1 MNEETKQMNILFV
14 TLVGINS
21 IEDRGIYQDLLR
33 HFRNKG
39 HDVTIVTPVERRKGI
54 AANYRQKDGVS
65 ILQVKTLNI
74 TKTNLIEKGVGTVL
88 LEYQFLSAIKKY
100 LSTKKF
106 DLVLYSTPPITFSRV
121 IQFIKKRDNAKS
133 YLLLKDIFPQN
144 AVDLGMMKKEG
155 VLHRFFQRKE
165 KQLYRVSDFIGC
177 MSPANVDYVL
187 KHNPEISPA
196 RVEVCPNSIEPVE
209 EAASK
214 NDTLRSQYNIPAEA
228 TLYIYGGN
236 LGKPQGLDFLT
247 EVLETN
253 NNKPDRFFIVIGS
266 GTEKQRLNDWFQ
278 SHPLSNAVMLDGLP
292 KEDYDR
298 LVRSCDVGL
307 IFLDRRF
314 TIPNYPS
321 RLLSYLE
328 NKMPVLIASDT
339 NTDVGPIAEE
349 NGYGL
354 WAEHGDIEKFNK
366 LLNVFCEN
374 PELRKQM
381 GQKGYRYLMENYTVE
396 RSYEVIMLSTNY
408 TNSLIV

>member
-1 MNEETKQMNILFV
+1 MNVLFV

-33 HFRNKG
+33 QFRNKG

-65 ILQVKTLNI
+65 ILQVKTLNV

-144 AVDLGMMKKEG
+144 AVDLGMMKREG
-155 VLHRFFQRKE
+155 ILHRFFRRKE
-165 KQLYRVSDFIGC
+165 KQLYRVSDYIGC
-177 MSPANVDYVL
+177 MSPANVNYVL

-196 RVEVCPNSIEPVE
+196 RVEVCPNSIEPMK

-236 LGKPQGLDFLT
+236 LGKPQGLDFLM

-292 KEDYDR
+292 KVAYDQ

-328 NKMPVLIASDT
+328 NKMPVLIASDR
-339 NTDVGPIAEE
+339 NTDVGPIAEK

-354 WAEHGDIEKFNK
+354 WAEHGDIDKFSA
-366 LLNVFCEN
+366 LLDVLCES
-374 PELRKQM
+374 PELRMRM
-381 GQKGYRYLMENYTVE
+381 GEQGHRYLLENYTVE

-408 TNSLIV
+408 TN

>member
-1 MNEETKQMNILFV
+1 MNVLFV

-33 HFRNKG
+33 QFRNKG

-65 ILQVKTLNI
+65 ILQVKTLNV

-144 AVDLGMMKKEG
+144 AVDLGMMKRDG
-155 VLHRFFQRKE
+155 ILHRFFQRKE
-165 KQLYRVSDFIGC
+165 KQLYKVSDYIGC
-177 MSPANVDYVL
+177 MSPANVNYVL

-209 EAASK
+209 EAAGK

-236 LGKPQGLDFLT
+236 LGKPQGLDFLM

-292 KEDYDR
+292 KVAYDQ

-307 IFLDRRF
+307 IFLDKRF

-328 NKMPVLIASDT
+328 NKMPVLVASDT
-339 NTDVGPIAEE
+339 NTDAGPIAEE

-354 WAEHGDIEKFNK
+354 WAEHGDIDKFNA
-366 LLNVFCEN
+366 LIDVFCEN

-381 GQKGYRYLMENYTVE
+381 GEKGYRYLMENYTVE
-396 RSYEVIMLSTNY
+396 RSYEVIMFSTNC
-408 TNSLIV
+408 TN

>member
-1 MNEETKQMNILFV
+1 MNVLFV

-33 HFRNKG
+33 QFRNKG

-65 ILQVKTLNI
+65 ILQVKTLNV

-100 LSTKKF
+100 MSTKKF

-144 AVDLGMMKKEG
+144 AVDLGMMKRDG
-155 VLHRFFQRKE
+155 ILHRFFQRKE
-165 KQLYRVSDFIGC
+165 KQLYKVSDYIGC
-177 MSPANVDYVL
+177 MSPANVNYVL

-209 EAASK
+209 EAAGK
-214 NDTLRSQYNIPAEA
+214 NDMLRSQYNIPAEA

-236 LGKPQGLDFLT
+236 LGKPQGLDFLM

-292 KEDYDR
+292 KVAYDQ

-307 IFLDRRF
+307 IFLDKRF

-328 NKMPVLIASDT
+328 NKMPVLVASDT
-339 NTDVGPIAEE
+339 NTDAGPIAEE

-354 WAEHGDIEKFNK
+354 WAEHGDIDKFNA
-366 LLNVFCEN
+366 LIDVFCEN

-381 GQKGYRYLMENYTVE
+381 GEKGYRYLMENYTVE
-396 RSYEVIMLSTNY
+396 RSYEVIMFSTNC
-408 TNSLIV
+408 TN